1 MPGGYFLE
9 LSLSPTRSEIP
20 APGSGRLTTGSD
32 YGRKV
37 LGRTIEV
44 LIRRDVPAEMRDGT
58 TLMSDVYRPAGEGP
72 YPVLLTRLPYGK
84 DLSSGTSVLDPIK
97 AAGAGFIVVVQ
108 DVRGRY
114 RSEGRFVPFVREY
127 EDGYDTVEWAAR
139 LPGSDGT
146 VGTYGLSYFGKT
158 QWHAAVMRPPSL
170 GSMVPVQT
178 WGNHLGGVQ
187 MRGGV
192 QELGLMQFWAQT
204 SLTLDLLFRKYADD
218 RGKIAEKLPALIS
231 TIDELL
237 AGGGYDVLP
246 LKDLPNPDELA
257 PFVAGGFGRGVDD
270 EGWDYLNIDGKYE
283 KVDPPTFHIGGWFDC
298 FLGETLQQYETMK
311 QLSEERGTRP
321 PQLMVGP
328 WTHDDFGSTQGDLDF
343 GIGSSE
349 LFLDY
354 GGDLTDAHL
363 RWFAA
368 TLKGEEDALEGWPPV
383 KLFVMGENR
392 WRGFDEWPPPEA
404 HEEEWFMTSGGSLQ
418 RGPGGARDEPA
429 TYDYDPRNP
438 VPTVGGPILL
448 AEIHR
453 PGPRDQR
460 GIEDRPDVLVY
471 TGPALERPYTV
482 LGPVCVTLFAASSA
496 PDTDFV
502 ARLVDVYPDGR
513 AICVCDGILRASARE
528 SYPAPGV
535 IRPAAPSPIEP
546 GEVYEYPIDLWATG
560 VTFPPGH
567 RIRVEVTS
575 SSHPRWERNLNTG
588 EGAFG
593 SSRTE
598 VARQTIFQDA
608 GRPSRISLTVVER

>member
-1 MPGGYFLE
+1 
-9 LSLSPTRSEIP
+9 
-20 APGSGRLTTGSD
+20 
-32 YGRKV
+32 
-37 LGRTIEV
+37 LGRTMEV

-58 TLMSDVYRPAGEGP
+58 TLMSDVYRPAGGGP

-170 GSMVPVQT
+170 GSMAPVQT

-192 QELGLMQFWAQT
+192 QELGLMQFWAQA
-204 SLTLDLLFRKYADD
+204 SLTLDLLFRKYSRD
-218 RGKIAEKLPALIS
+218 REKIAEKLPALIS

-283 KVDPPTFHIGGWFDC
+283 KVDQPTFHIGGWYDC
-298 FLGETLQQYETMK
+298 FLGETLKQYETMK
-311 QLSEERGTRP
+311 RLSEDRGTRP
-321 PQLMVGP
+321 RRLMVGP
-328 WTHDDFGSTQGDLDF
+328 WTHGDFGSTQGELDF

-368 TLKGEEDALEGWPPV
+368 TLRGEEDALEGWPPV

-392 WRGFDEWPPPEA
+392 WRGYDGWPPPESR
-404 HEEEWFMTSGGSLQ
+404 EEEWFMISGGSLQ
-418 RGPGGARDEPA
+418 REPGGARDEPA
-429 TYDYDPRNP
+429 TYDYDPRDP
-438 VPTVGGPILL
+438 VPTVGGQILL
-448 AEIHR
+448 ADIHR

-460 GIEDRPDVLVY
+460 GIEARPDVLVY
-471 TGPALERPYTV
+471 TGPVLYRPYTV
-482 LGPVCVTLFAASSA
+482 LGPVYVTLFAASSA

-513 AICVCDGILRASARE
+513 AICLCDGILRASARE
-528 SYPAPGV
+528 SYPAPGA
-535 IRPAAPSPIEP
+535 IRPSAPSHIEP

-560 VTFPPGH
+560 ITFQPGH

-598 VARQTIFQDA
+598 VARQTIFHDA
-608 GRPSRISLTVVER
+608 GRQSRITLTTVEG